1 MVTGARRARAAIPVV
16 GTLGLA
22 LVAALIAERLH
33 SPLPWMIGPLLAVAL
48 AGVLGAPVDC
58 PTPLRNAGQWVIGT
72 ALGLYFT
79 PAVLATIVTLAP
91 ALLVGIGW
99 ALLAGT
105 LFYRLL
111 AAVSGAANAEERATA
126 FFSAAIGGA
135 SEMAVL
141 GEQHGGRIDR
151 IAMAHSLRVLIVV
164 VAVPFGLQWSG
175 LHGIDAAAPGP
186 ARLHPGG
193 LLLLGTLTMA
203 GSLLTQRLRWPNPFV
218 LGSMAVAMVLTGT
231 GIELSA
237 LPAQVSHA
245 GQLLIGC
252 ALGARFTPD
261 FLHSAPRWLGT
272 VALGAVALIASSA
285 AVAGVLASLIGL
297 PWPTVLLGT
306 APGGVAEMC
315 ITAKVLQLGVPVVTA
330 FHVTRYLAVLLCTA
344 PLYRW
349 LERRRGTNAV

>member
-1 MVTGARRARAAIPVV
+1 LRHAGRVV
-16 GTLGLA
+16 ATVALA
-22 LVAALIAERLH
+22 LMAALLAERLR

-58 PTPLRNAGQWVIGT
+58 PTQLRNAGQWAIGT

-79 PAVLATIVTLAP
+79 PTVLATIVTLAP
-91 ALLVGIGW
+91 ALAVGIVW
-99 ALLAGT
+99 AMLAGL

-111 AAVSGAANAEERATA
+111 ARVSRAASAEERATA

-141 GEQHGGRIDR
+141 GERHGGRIDR

-164 VAVPFGLQWSG
+164 VAIPFALQWSG
-175 LHGIDAAAPGP
+175 LHGIDAAVPGP
-186 ARLHPGG
+186 TQVRLGG
-193 LLLLGTLTMA
+193 LLLLGLLTLA
-203 GSLLTQRLRWPNPFV
+203 GSLLMRHSGLPNPFV
-218 LGSMAVAMVLTGT
+218 LGSMAVGIALTGS

-237 LPAQVSHA
+237 LPPAVSHA

-261 FLHSAPRWLGT
+261 FVHTAPRWLAT
-272 VALGAVALIASSA
+272 VALGACA
-285 AVAGVLASLIGL
+285 LIGL
-297 PWPTVLLGT
+297 SAAFAWGLSSLAGLPWATVLLGT
-306 APGGVAEMC
+306 SPGGVAEMC

-330 FHVTRYLAVLLCTA
+330 FHVTRYLAVLLCT
-344 PLYRW
+344 PLLYRW
-349 LERRRGTNAV
+349 LERRHG